1 VTTFSFPLPSGTEAP
16 GFSFEDTTPVIYFEG
31 NVYRF
36 VNVNVSSPFGVINFG
51 VSTIVPDGQTATV
64 EEISGAAAG
73 RYHLKITEDSG
84 SGLCAETSEQGPR
97 FLRWTACSD
106 RYYQVSLY
114 RAIDSSA

>member
-1 VTTFSFPLPSGTEAP
+1 MATFSFQLPPGSEAP
-16 GFSFEDTTPVIYFEG
+16 GFSFEGTTPVIYFQG

-36 VNVNVSSPFGVINFG
+36 VNVDVSSPFGVINFG

-64 EEISGAAAG
+64 EEIPGPAAG
-73 RYHLKITEDSG
+73 RWHLKITDDSG
-84 SGLCAETSEQGPR
+84 SELCAETSEQGPR

-106 RYYQVSLY
+106 TYYQASLY